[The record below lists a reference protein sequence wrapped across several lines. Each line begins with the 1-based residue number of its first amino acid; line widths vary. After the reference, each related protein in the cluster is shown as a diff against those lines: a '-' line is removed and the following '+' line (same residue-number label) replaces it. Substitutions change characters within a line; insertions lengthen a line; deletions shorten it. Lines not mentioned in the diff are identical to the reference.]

1 VRGRVTASVDAVGS
15 GGQVV
20 SNATDTGGADL
31 HGSTAEKSSR
41 WSGLLTLAALIGCG
55 SAFFL
60 AVQAIGPER
69 LRDAV
74 VAAGPLAPIAY
85 VLLKAGTVVATPLS
99 GTPLR
104 LTAGA
109 LFGFWDGVALSVLG
123 SVLGGSANFW
133 IARRFGRGV
142 VERLLGQPALA
153 RVDPMLARLANWR
166 ALALARVVLAP
177 LWDVLSYGVG
187 LTRLRYR
194 TYLVVAIVG
203 DLVPTMILVGLGSS
217 VAELGVVGTG
227 TASAGA
233 IESALP
239 AAAAIVAAGFAA
251 LLLIVTGI
259 VLRPR
264 LTRLLARPTRPSIV
278 PSAPVAESEQDR
290 RSHAA

>member
-1 VRGRVTASVDAVGS
+1 MNDTMDAR
-15 GGQVV
+15 
-20 SNATDTGGADL
+20 AAERDL
-31 HGSTAEKSSR
+31 PAAGTYTR
-41 WSGLLTLAALIGCG
+41 WSGVLTLAALIGCG

-60 AVQAIGPER
+60 LVQAIGPDR

-74 VAAGPLAPIAY
+74 AASGPLAPIIY

-109 LFGFWDGVALSVLG
+109 LFGFWEGVALSVLG
-123 SVLGGSANFW
+123 SVIGGSANFW

-142 VERLLGQPALA
+142 VERVMGPAALK

-194 TYLVVAIVG
+194 TYLIVALIG

-227 TASAGA
+227 TASAEA
-233 IESALP
+233 IETALP
-239 AAAAIVAAGFAA
+239 AAAALVAAGFAA
-251 LLLIVTGI
+251 LLLLAVGL
-259 VLRPR
+259 VLRPHLAR
-264 LTRLLARPTRPSIV
+264 VLARPMRPSLV
-278 PSAPVAESEQDR
+278 RTERPAPAAER
-290 RSHAA
+290 RDQSHAA